1 MRLPHCQKKLQLGSI
16 VVVLC
21 LAIVVACG
29 VDREKPP
36 DTVPVNLSL
45 VFNSPQAS
53 RSTPFSR
60 VMAWLEHWILG
71 PTAAWAQ
78 GVIDITT
85 INVQVLAPD
94 LPVPSTASVSVPN
107 PTSGQVIPVSIQAP
121 VGPNRTIAVAAL
133 DASGRKIFSGSESGI
148 NLTAGTPVSM
158 EIILAPTYT
167 VTVVKQGAGNGTI
180 TSSPGGINCPT
191 TCSSRFDAGSAT
203 TLNAAA
209 SSGSVFVGWS
219 GGGCSGAGSCVV
231 NGTALVT
238 AVFNTTVNTNTLTV
252 SRSGSGTGIVRSN
265 PTGIDCGNACSADFP
280 AGSTV
285 TLTPTPSG
293 GSTFTGW
300 SGDCTG
306 TGSCSVQMNGNRS
319 VTAEF
324 TTTPNGARLSV
335 SKTGNGNVTSAP
347 AGIDCG
353 SQTG

>member
-1 MRLPHCQKKLQLGSI
+1 MRLSHCQTKLQLVSF

-21 LAIVVACG
+21 LAAIVACG
-29 VDREKPP
+29 VDREKSPE
-36 DTVPVNLSL
+36 TVPVNLSL
-45 VFNSPQAS
+45 VFPSQQAH
-53 RSTPFSR
+53 RSTPVSR
-60 VMAWLEHWILG
+60 VMAWLERWILG
-71 PTAAWAQ
+71 PPAAWAQ
-78 GVIDITT
+78 SVIDIST
-85 INVQVLAPD
+85 IQVQVLAPD

-133 DASGRKIFSGSESGI
+133 DAAGRKIFSGSESGI
-148 NLTAGTPVSM
+148 NLTAGTPLSL
-158 EIILAPTYT
+158 EITVAPTYT
-167 VTVVKQGAGNGTI
+167 VTVVRQGAGSGTV
-180 TSSPGGINCPT
+180 TSSPGGISCGT

-219 GGGCSGAGSCVV
+219 GGGCSGAGTCVV

-265 PTGIDCGNACSADFP
+265 PTGIDCGNTCSAEFP

-285 TLTPTPSG
+285 ELTALPSG

-300 SGDCTG
+300 SGACTG
-306 TGSCSVQMNGNRS
+306 TGSCSVQMNGSRS

-324 TTTPNGARLSV
+324 TATPNGARLSV
-335 SKTGNGNVTSAP
+335 SKTGSGNHERASR
-347 AGIDCG
+347 DRLR
-353 SQTG
+353 Q